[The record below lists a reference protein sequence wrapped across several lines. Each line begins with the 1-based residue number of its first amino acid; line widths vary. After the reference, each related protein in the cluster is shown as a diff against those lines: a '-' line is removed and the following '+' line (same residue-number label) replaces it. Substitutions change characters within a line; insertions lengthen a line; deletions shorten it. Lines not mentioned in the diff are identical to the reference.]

1 MVTFLDF
8 NSNGNILA
16 SCATDLVI
24 KLWNMETF
32 TVSKTLQGHEHEV
45 SGLSFVP
52 NSDFLLSCSRDQS
65 IRFWDTMS
73 GFCLLTLTHGHSDW
87 IRRIS
92 VSHSGKL
99 FASASKDESIV
110 IWNCDQ
116 VRQKSTQGRSGHM
129 ENDDAIVQVL
139 SDHEHVID
147 CIVWAPV
154 ESCRTIEGAN
164 YAMNFGG
171 NEESKDGNEELNGD
185 ANEEAKTENQETS
198 P

>member
-8 NSNGNILA
+8 NTNGNMLA
-16 SCATDLVI
+16 SCATDLLI
-24 KLWNMETF
+24 KLWNLETF
-32 TVSKTLQGHEHEV
+32 TVAKTLQGHEHEV

-65 IRFWDTMS
+65 IRFWDTQS
-73 GFCLLTLTHGHSDW
+73 GLSLLTLTHGHSDW

-110 IWNCDQ
+110 IWNCEQ
-116 VRQKSTQGRSGHM
+116 VRQKSTTQGRSGGHM

-139 SDHEHVID
+139 SEHEHVID
-147 CIVWAPV
+147 CIVWAPL

-164 YAMNFGG
+164 YAGG
-171 NEESKDGNEELNGD
+171 GEESKEGNEELNGD
-185 ANEEAKTENQETS
+185 A
-198 P
+198 